1 MESNQ
6 ILLLLLVCL
15 MRKRFRRE
23 LNSLKL
29 CSDLA
34 RYKSLQLKVRN
45 LNVNSNISY
54 QIILRFSDLSWY
66 QRWFYSS
73 VLLQHVNNWLIC
85 VFLLF
90 LNYFSPSHRPWHHW
104 RSWQSSVLS
113 SCEGAGLPPA
123 RQQSAWQLQWSV
135 RSDTL
140 APVNQSEH
148 QNIKSFLELPHCPL
162 PWLATSF

>member
-1 MESNQ
+1 
-6 ILLLLLVCL
+6 
-15 MRKRFRRE
+15 MRLNGEQSDTFASPGLSHEKTLQKRAQQSQTVLRFD
-23 LNSLKL
+23 KVQ
-29 CSDLA
+29 
-34 RYKSLQLKVRN
+34 KSTTKMRN
-45 LNVNSNISY
+45 LNVNSNISH
-54 QIILRFSDLSWY
+54 QIILRFNDLNWY
-66 QRWFYSS
+66 QCWFYSS

-85 VFLLF
+85 VFLFF

-123 RQQSAWQLQWSV
+123 CQQSAWQLQWSV

-148 QNIKSFLELPHCPL
+148 QNIKSFLELPHCL
-162 PWLATSF
+162 LLR